1 MRYFIAAT
9 CLLGFSLTLSGD
21 VKHLKRDISPI
32 NNFDYEPVL
41 TTINCK
47 EARCVE
53 EISFPAMHFEVE
65 VPSN

>member
-1 MRYFIAAT
+1 MKYFIAAT

-21 VKHLKRDISPI
+21 VAHLKRNSETI
-32 NNFDYEPVL
+32 NSFSYEPVM

-47 EARCVE
+47 DMYCVE